1 MSPMI
6 LSISYFRGEADKVT
20 THPHDYP
27 GKRGRPGRCK
37 VQGASRSPSLMTA
50 SSPVDHAMVTI
61 RGKLGFMRLIRTR
74 SVPVPDHPRIPV
86 VAARPKDLAS
96 KNVSHGVGGA
106 TYLYFEDRPQ
116 GNTSPSTAAACIL
129 YLGSS
134 LN

>member
-1 MSPMI
+1 
-6 LSISYFRGEADKVT
+6 
-20 THPHDYP
+20 
-27 GKRGRPGRCK
+27 
-37 VQGASRSPSLMTA
+37 MTA
-50 SSPVDHAMVTI
+50 SSPEDHAIVTI
-61 RGKLGFMRLIRTR
+61 RGKLGFMRLMRTR
-74 SVPVPDHPRIPV
+74 SVPAPHHPWIPV